1 MVGNVDQSGEAFT
14 RQKTLPY
21 PAVDCRYVRL
31 PGEKPDTVVD
41 SSIHFLVWEFVRDF
55 EAHSSAPQRLTQ
67 SARQGLL
74 GLCRLSSSSLAEPSR
89 RATMASCLTGAFK
102 YLETGEHLLWWHPND
117 RKRHP
122 VWNENGKMGNSYIGA
137 TIRRRGNARG
147 IPEATTWFRIPMVC
161 WSRAERCMWQ
171 RYA

>member
-1 MVGNVDQSGEAFT
+1 M
-14 RQKTLPY
+14 
-21 PAVDCRYVRL
+21 
-31 PGEKPDTVVD
+31 
-41 SSIHFLVWEFVRDF
+41 
-55 EAHSSAPQRLTQ
+55 
-67 SARQGLL
+67 L

-137 TIRRRGNARG
+137 TIRRRGNARRTPRRQRG
-147 IPEATTWFRIPMVC
+147 SGFRWCAGLGPNDACGRDTLDGLVLRSTFALGLYTT
-161 WSRAERCMWQ
+161 EKGHRCQTRSGLLMRNCHSEFSYLAKLLPSFYFGVITSPRPADNW
-171 RYA
+171 